1 MIFEVNYENKEDLY
15 RRVVMECGI
24 PNLVKAY
31 WDMLDEITKDENGKT
46 PEYDN
51 LDNELMWGDGDPVSI
66 AVLSVTGERFY
77 SREKVPLTLN
87 QIKKVALIA
96 SKIDVLSTGMMNKS

>member
-1 MIFEVNYENKEDLY
+1 MMFEVNYETKEDLY

-51 LDNELMWGDGDPVSI
+51 LDNELMWGDGDPMAI

-77 SREKVPLTLN
+77 GGETVPLTLN
-87 QIKKVALIA
+87 QIEKVALIA
-96 SKIDVLSTGMMNKS
+96 SKIDVLSTGRINKS